1 MFVRKK
7 KNPSG
12 VVSVQVI
19 DKSRGRYVVRKTI
32 GSSNDV
38 FQIEQLVSKAHQWI
52 KDQTGQE
59 ILDFTNYEELTRT
72 VLDQVSGITISGVEL
87 LLGRIFDQ
95 IGLAGLTRNCLSPWF
110 CPGLKARRVS

>member
-1 MFVRKK
+1 MSQRSKIFLFLGMFVRKK
-7 KNPSG
+7 RTPSG

-19 DKSRGRYVVRKTI
+19 DKSSGRYVVRKTI

-72 VLDQVSGITISGVEL
+72 VLDGISGITISGCGIAV
-87 LLGRIFDQ
+87 RPYIRSD
-95 IGLAGLTRNCLSPWF
+95 
-110 CPGLKARRVS
+110 RV